1 MRVVLVVAVITLL
14 GVRAGHA
21 DPGCVA
27 VFEEIRAAVETD
39 YVGFPIAIAPD
50 TSRLQQYH
58 ADVAIG
64 RAAAASASPTQCSVT
79 LQRFVESVDDPHV
92 FLLERPILT
101 ETESA
106 AHRAGAERMRLS
118 RRVMARAAA
127 ARGGLE
133 GVWATPEFDVVIVPG
148 ARRGVFAAVVSASRN
163 ETWAPGDIAG
173 RFVRDGAYWR
183 ATLYQGADR
192 VPMRVR
198 AALQREA
205 QMLHM
210 PPTTWGRRTDAAN
223 GFDPER
229 PRSPSFVLI
238 SNRVALLTIP
248 SFSPEH
254 RETLAGLLMEH
265 DQAIRAR
272 ELLILDLRGNEGG
285 SSTIGFQ
292 LLEPYYGALQL
303 EPFDGPRPHPGAIS
317 SPRMLRHYS
326 AMRDQ
331 LPADSDARPIFDGF
345 IARMEEAPGT
355 VVPFFD
361 NADISAGFYTRGA
374 PQAVHEAPPR
384 VAILVDRHSVS
395 AAEAFVIEAR
405 RSGRVTIYGE
415 PTGRSIDYQNVVMFT
430 VGEGP
435 LRHFLGLPT
444 MASSDELPA
453 RGFNRTGVLVDV
465 ALQTGT
471 DWVAT
476 VSAP

>member
-1 MRVVLVVAVITLL
+1 MRAVLVAAVMTLI

-39 YVGFPIAIAPD
+39 YVGFPNAIAPD
-50 TSRLQQYH
+50 ASRLEQYH

-64 RAAAASASPTQCSVT
+64 RAGAASASPTQCSVA

-92 FLLERPILT
+92 FLLERPVFT

-133 GVWATPEFDVVIVPG
+133 GVWATPEFDVAIVPDG
-148 ARRGVFAAVVSASRN
+148 RRGALAAVVSASRD
-163 ETWAPGDIAG
+163 EAWAPGDIAG
-173 RFVRDGAYWR
+173 RFVPDGAYWR
-183 ATLYQGADR
+183 ATIYKGADR

-198 AALQREA
+198 AALQRDA

-210 PPTTWGRRTDAAN
+210 PPTTWGRRAQAAN
-223 GFDPER
+223 GFNPER
-229 PRSPSFVLI
+229 PRSPSFVLV
-238 SNRVALLTIP
+238 SDRAALLTIA

-254 RETLAGLLMEH
+254 REMLAGLLIEH

-272 ELLILDLRGNEGG
+272 EVLILDLRGNEGG

-303 EPFDGPRPHPGAIS
+303 EPFDGPRPHPGAVS

-331 LPADSDARPIFDGF
+331 MPADSDARPILDDF
-345 IARMEEAPGT
+345 IARMEAAPGT
-355 VVPFFD
+355 VVPFFESA
-361 NADISAGFYTRGA
+361 NVSAGFYARGA
-374 PQAVHEAPPR
+374 PHAVHERPSR
-384 VAILVDRHSVS
+384 VAILVDRHTVS

-415 PTGRSIDYQNVVMFT
+415 PTGRSIDYQNVAMFA
-430 VGEGP
+430 VGDGT
-435 LRHFLGLPT
+435 LRHLLGLPT

-453 RGFNRTGVLVDV
+453 RGFNRTGVPVDV
-465 ALQTGT
+465 ALPENS
-471 DWVAT
+471 DWIA
-476 VSAP
+476 AAAAL